1 MQAQID
7 GNVMKARYTL
17 PPRQKVSPPPK
28 AFAVAPKR
36 DTPRTDNASADVN
49 KDGPKRQRECIY
61 VVLGIFFVCIYN
73 IGWFLFLL
81 NFGSMIP
88 AS

>member
-7 GNVMKARYTL
+7 GNVIKARFTL

-28 AFAVAPKR
+28 ASVAAPKR
-36 DTPRTDNASADVN
+36 DTPRTDNASADVD

-61 VVLGIFFVCIYN
+61 VMCWTFF
-73 IGWFLFLL
+73 GF
-81 NFGSMIP
+81 
-88 AS
+88 

>member
-7 GNVMKARYTL
+7 GNVIKARFTL

-28 AFAVAPKR
+28 ASIAAPKR
-36 DTPRTDNASADVN
+36 DTPRTDNAIADVD

-61 VVLGIFFVCIYN
+61 VMCWTFF
-73 IGWFLFLL
+73 WFLIFILVT
-81 NFGSMIP
+81 FYIY
-88 AS
+88 